1 MIYKIFKT
9 LNKDIVSIRKA
20 VFEQEQWFQNEFDK
34 IDDNC
39 CHIVLYDDEKPVA
52 ACRYFKENKIY
63 HIGRVAIMK
72 DYRGRQLG
80 NYILKIAENE
90 IKKEGGKNIT
100 VSAQVRV
107 KDFYAKNGYIEQG
120 EIFFDEYC
128 EHINMTKAI

>member
-1 MIYKIFKT
+1 
-9 LNKDIVSIRKA
+9 
-20 VFEQEQWFQNEFDK
+20 
-34 IDDNC
+34 
-39 CHIVLYDDEKPVA
+39 
-52 ACRYFKENKIY
+52 
-63 HIGRVAIMK
+63 MK